1 VLKGYCILLVFA
13 VCFRFLL
20 LTLNFS
26 LAPHSFLSHYY
37 TTFHSTLSVHHHPSR
52 MDKFLTWYDSEFPSL
67 SNNPQLGNAGQTN
80 LWATGGRNLGA
91 PIPRNQATPIS
102 SQPSQQQDDLFS
114 SSSRLS
120 SAQGSFRFG
129 NPPSAT
135 QGSQSQGTSVDEFPP
150 LNRNA
155 NGDIGQERGTNL
167 MSSFGF
173 GATGAASAPTAQ
185 PNRVG
190 NGLLNALS
198 ANSRA
203 TEVLSPASGEFR
215 SIRAFRI

>member
-1 VLKGYCILLVFA
+1 
-13 VCFRFLL
+13 
-20 LTLNFS
+20 
-26 LAPHSFLSHYY
+26 
-37 TTFHSTLSVHHHPSR
+37 
-52 MDKFLTWYDSEFPSL
+52 MDKSLTWYDSEFPSL
-67 SNNPQLGNAGQTN
+67 SNNPQLGNAGQSN
-80 LWATGGRNLGA
+80 LWTTGGRNIGV

-102 SQPSQQQDDLFS
+102 SQPPQQQDDLFS
-114 SSSRLS
+114 ASSRLS

-135 QGSQSQGTSVDEFPP
+135 PGSQSQGTSVDEFPP

-155 NGDIGQERGTNL
+155 NGDIGQERGANL

-173 GATGAASAPTAQ
+173 GATGGASAPTAQ
-185 PNRVG
+185 PNRAG

-203 TEVLSPASGEFR
+203 PEALSPTTGE
-215 SIRAFRI
+215 SSTTCLRAYNVGDISDRLSRLTIARR